1 MGRYLESG
9 RPIEFF
15 LGWPYT
21 RALPT
26 QPVKGIYKCHSL
38 RPKMPA
44 LSNPRHEA
52 FAQAIFK
59 GLGGKTRQERAAS
72 TAYLQAY
79 PSCTNGNP
87 AEAAASRLLRRVK
100 PILDRVLELQAEQA
114 KRTQRKIDVSRE
126 RVARDLDEAIQI
138 AKQQENPQG
147 ITSAAMGIAKVFGI
161 DQGDKNATQ
170 SFKDAQSMQ
179 DIGERLLRSVG
190 FANPS
195 AEAID
200 DAIAANDAF
209 ISRLEAIRDAHQT

>member
-1 MGRYLESG
+1 
-9 RPIEFF
+9 
-15 LGWPYT
+15 
-21 RALPT
+21 
-26 QPVKGIYKCHSL
+26 
-38 RPKMPA
+38 MPA

-79 PSCTNGNP
+79 PSCTNGNS

-114 KRTQRKIDVSRE
+114 KRTQRKIDISRDRLARRLDLASTMAE
-126 RVARDLDEAIQI
+126 QQGNPAGIVASE
-138 AKQQENPQG
+138 
-147 ITSAAMGIAKVFGI
+147 MGIAKVFGI
-161 DQGDKNATQ
+161 DQANKEGTH

-190 FANPS
+190 LASPS
-195 AEAID
+195 AEAISA
-200 DAIAANDAF
+200 AIEANDAF
-209 ISRLEAIRDAHQT
+209 VARLEAIRDEHAISGDVTL